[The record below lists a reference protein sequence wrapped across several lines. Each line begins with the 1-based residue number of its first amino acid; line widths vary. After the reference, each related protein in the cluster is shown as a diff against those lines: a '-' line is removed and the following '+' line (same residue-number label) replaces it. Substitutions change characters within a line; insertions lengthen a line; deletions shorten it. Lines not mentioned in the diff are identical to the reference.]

1 VELTQYSA
9 TETLRDGRP
18 IEIRA
23 LNPADRVGMLGALDR
38 MSDESIRRRFF
49 GPKPHFSED
58 EVDYFTN
65 VDFKNHVA
73 LVAVLEEGG
82 QALIVGG
89 ARYIVSKPGAAEVA
103 FSVDDAHQGQ
113 GIGALLMKHLAG
125 IARRARLRELYA
137 EVLPS
142 NSAMLKVFEK
152 SGCRMSTKRE
162 QDVVH
167 VTLQVS

>member
-1 VELTQYSA
+1 VELNKYSA
-9 TETLRDGRP
+9 TETLRDGQP

-23 LNPADRVGMLGALDR
+23 LSPADCHGMLDALDR

-49 GPKPHFSED
+49 GPKRRFSDD
-58 EVDYFTN
+58 EVAYYTN
-65 VDFKNHVA
+65 VDFTNHVA

-82 QALIVGG
+82 RAVIAGG

-103 FSVDDAHQGQ
+103 FAVDDAHQGQ

-125 IARRARLRELYA
+125 IARRAGLQELYA
-137 EVLPS
+137 EVLPH
-142 NSAMLKVFEK
+142 NTAMLKVFEK
-152 SGCRMSTKRE
+152 SGHRMSTKRD
-162 QDVVH
+162 QGVVH